1 VEKKCA
7 KLDNLKNMPVTAAP
21 RRSIT
26 WVVVVVAWLRVV
38 LSTQETYVW
47 ETRRSE
53 YTTRLVWPLQRES
66 NMVYLVGWLVYSR
79 AVDPDSLNPDTDQGP
94 AFQVNPIWIKGFYDQ
109 KLKEKKSAENFDY
122 LF

>member
-1 VEKKCA
+1 MRETRQLENCA
-7 KLDNLKNMPVTAAP
+7 VTPAV

-66 NMVYLVGWLVYSR
+66 NMVYLVGWLVYIS
-79 AVDPDSLNPDTDQGP
+79 AVDPDSFNPDTDQDP
-94 AFQVNPIWIKGFYDQ
+94 SFHF
-109 KLKEKKSAENFDY
+109 
-122 LF
+122 

>member
-1 VEKKCA
+1 MRETR
-7 KLDNLKNMPVTAAP
+7 KLEMCQSL
-21 RRSIT
+21 T

-53 YTTRLVWPLQRES
+53 YTTRLVWPLQKES

-79 AVDPDSLNPDTDQGP
+79 AVDPDSLNPDTDQDP
-94 AFQVNPIWIKGFYDQ
+94 AFQVNPIRIQSFDDQ
-109 KLKEKKSAENFDY
+109 KLKEKKISRKF
-122 LF
+122 

>member
-1 VEKKCA
+1 MRETRQLENRASHSTV
-7 KLDNLKNMPVTAAP
+7 

-66 NMVYLVGWLVYSR
+66 NMVYLVEWLVYSR
-79 AVDPDSLNPDTDQGP
+79 AVDLDSLNPDTDQNPSFQAVLRIRIRDPGSG
-94 AFQVNPIWIKGFYDQ
+94 AF
-109 KLKEKKSAENFDY
+109 
-122 LF
+122 